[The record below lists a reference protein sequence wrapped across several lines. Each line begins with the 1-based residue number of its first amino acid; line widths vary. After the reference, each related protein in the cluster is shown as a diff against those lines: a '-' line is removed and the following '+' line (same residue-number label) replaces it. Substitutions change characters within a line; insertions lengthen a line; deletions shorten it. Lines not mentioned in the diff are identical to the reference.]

1 MKEVKNSIAMKSRQE
16 LIQALLRL
24 MKNNNYQLITVSE
37 ISDEAQLSRR
47 TFYRIYDSK
56 NDILEDIFYQL
67 SEDYKAFLQKEKHYS
82 FDLMVGKYFE
92 FWEMH
97 MTLLTIILEQGLFY
111 QLIKE
116 INRHLPRIYE
126 EIKGEKC
133 QCHASFDKSLTLMA
147 CSGALWNIL
156 KLWVSFDTRPRPI
169 EMVNYIKNTV
179 SSINNSIQSKGN

>member
-67 SEDYKAFLQKEKHYS
+67 SEDYKA
-82 FDLMVGKYFE
+82 
-92 FWEMH
+92 
-97 MTLLTIILEQGLFY
+97 TFY
-111 QLIKE
+111 K
-116 INRHLPRIYE
+116 
-126 EIKGEKC
+126 K
-133 QCHASFDKSLTLMA
+133 
-147 CSGALWNIL
+147 
-156 KLWVSFDTRPRPI
+156 
-169 EMVNYIKNTV
+169 KNTTHLT
-179 SSINNSIQSKGN
+179 

>member
-67 SEDYKAFLQKEKHYS
+67 SEDYKVLFTKRK
-82 FDLMVGKYFE
+82 
-92 FWEMH
+92 
-97 MTLLTIILEQGLFY
+97 TLLI
-111 QLIKE
+111 
-116 INRHLPRIYE
+116 
-126 EIKGEKC
+126 
-133 QCHASFDKSLTLMA
+133 
-147 CSGALWNIL
+147 
-156 KLWVSFDTRPRPI
+156 
-169 EMVNYIKNTV
+169 
-179 SSINNSIQSKGN
+179 